1 MIDRCQSRRRRVA
14 RDPGL
19 ANTGD
24 IARLLMNA
32 GLASEPARD
41 VLAAA
46 TARDITP
53 RTMWVWS
60 HRFGTESLVSAVRAG
75 LGHAELLEH
84 LIADTTPD
92 LAGLR
97 VLADLAR

>member
-19 ANTGD
+19 ANAGD
-24 IARLLMNA
+24 IARLLMGA
-32 GLASEPARD
+32 GVASEPTRDLLATGAARG
-41 VLAAA
+41 
-46 TARDITP
+46 ITP

-60 HRFGTESLVSAVRAG
+60 HRFGTESLVTAVRAG

-84 LIADTTPD
+84 LIADTSPD